1 MKICAG
7 FFSSWFIRLLASCE
21 ANEYASRDVHT
32 QSVAAG
38 QTHQSTRPGLFRN
51 LCRSFRTS
59 GFSSSLVG
67 KMSSNQ
73 ETMVNNTKSYSPS
86 CSNNSENRV
95 TTVHNGS
102 ATSCHLY
109 LLQVRRFR
117 GNEFIQPPNVSK
129 RRTFSRFYR
138 PADAASLFRLY
149 TQFDTRNVTEVVVWK
164 FPPAPLAFGELYRLL

>member
-1 MKICAG
+1 MQD
-7 FFSSWFIRLLASCE
+7 FFPPDLFDCWLHVRQMSTWVEMYTLSRSQLGRRTKVLDRDFSVTSVGVLGLQDFLLHSWGKWA
-21 ANEYASRDVHT
+21 V
-32 QSVAAG
+32 
-38 QTHQSTRPGLFRN
+38 TRRRWWIP
-51 LCRSFRTS
+51 
-59 GFSSSLVG
+59 V
-67 KMSSNQ
+67 
-73 ETMVNNTKSYSPS
+73 NTKSYSPS

-149 TQFDTRNVTEVVVWK
+149 TRFDTRNVTEVVVWK